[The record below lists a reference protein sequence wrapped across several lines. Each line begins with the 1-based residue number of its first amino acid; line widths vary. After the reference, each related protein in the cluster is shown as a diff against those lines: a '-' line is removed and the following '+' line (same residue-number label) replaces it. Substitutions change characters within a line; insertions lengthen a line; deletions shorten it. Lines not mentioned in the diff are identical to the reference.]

1 MDGWM
6 DGWIVYFILS
16 MKKYV
21 VCGMFAFFLFYVIL
35 VFHMFDNGYI

>member
-21 VCGMFAFFLFYVIL
+21 VCGMFAFFSFLCDSSFSHV
-35 VFHMFDNGYI
+35 